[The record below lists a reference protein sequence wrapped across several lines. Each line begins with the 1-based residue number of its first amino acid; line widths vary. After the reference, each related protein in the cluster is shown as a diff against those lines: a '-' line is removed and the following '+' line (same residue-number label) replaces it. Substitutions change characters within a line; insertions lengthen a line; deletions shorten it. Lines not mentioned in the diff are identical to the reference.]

1 MFKIM
6 PLETVLLKIKDK
18 TKHFKL
24 CAESNSQQPNGYTRS
39 YDCWQNAI
47 ARIISVDFPLE
58 LCITCIYFLN
68 ILRGFIKDFKV
79 I

>member
-24 CAESNSQQPNGYTRS
+24 CAESTSQQPNGYTRS

-47 ARIISVDFPLE
+47 ACIINVDFPL
-58 LCITCIYFLN
+58 
-68 ILRGFIKDFKV
+68 
-79 I
+79 